1 LVYNRNM
8 DKGRVTNCDKC
19 GKELE
24 VRWGIFAHSTLA
36 RHIREHGNGKK
47 AA

>member
-1 LVYNRNM
+1 MEKL
-8 DKGRVTNCDKC
+8 RVVVCDLC

-24 VRWGIFAHSTLA
+24 VRWSIFAHSTLS
-36 RHIREHGNGKK
+36 RHMREHKNVK